1 MQFFPSKKQW
11 NSLRE
16 LITDLETAKEN
27 PFQKIL
33 YHEIQILNQILSRLD
48 EFYFHV

>member
-11 NSLRE
+11 HSSRG

-27 PFQKIL
+27 PFQEIL
-33 YHEIQILNQILSRLD
+33 YHEIQTIN
-48 EFYFHV
+48 